1 MPNQYRRYE
10 QAHRGYRGGGGDRRD
25 EYGDGANDEDDDVN
39 MQGDDGREQEGR
51 LRRFDDEEWGG
62 GAEDGSG
69 QGIVY
74 KGRGAM
80 KFREKRRW

>member
-1 MPNQYRRYE
+1 
-10 QAHRGYRGGGGDRRD
+10 
-25 EYGDGANDEDDDVN
+25 